1 MSMRRE
7 RGPLAAALASVGS
20 FLVEPVEPPA
30 GVASTPPPAAVARPV
45 VTVFGLAPGCGS
57 TVVARAVA
65 TALGARDPAGAATVT
80 SEGRAAL
87 PPLGTGAATRLA
99 RLVAEFPGADARAT
113 GRLCVVRGVDPL
125 ALADGARYLAPVVL
139 DAGSSLGGVHAAL
152 ADHLLLVTTPRLEP
166 ALARVAAECLAR
178 VGPDPRIVVNR
189 VAGRSAGRRG
199 LDGARGRPGRCGR
212 EPRGCGFPARGAARR
227 STGAARPR
235 ASRGAGTGHRVAGGG
250 ARHVIARS
258 STRDR
263 QGAPCTLAP

>member
-1 MSMRRE
+1 MRRE
-7 RGPLAAALASVGS
+7 RGPLAAALASVGA
-20 FLVEPVEPPA
+20 FLVEPVKPPA

-189 VAGRSAGRRG
+189 VAGPVGMAGAASMAP
-199 LDGARGRPGRCGR
+199 GAGPADVAGSLADAVFLPEARLGAQLALRGR
-212 EPRGCGFPARGAARR
+212 EPPGELGRAIALLGAE
-227 STGAARPR
+227 
-235 ASRGAGTGHRVAGGG
+235 
-250 ARHVIARS
+250 
-258 STRDR
+258 
-263 QGAPCTLAP
+263 LAM

>member
-1 MSMRRE
+1 MRRE

-45 VTVFGLAPGCGS
+45 VTVFGLAPACGS

-125 ALADGARYLAPVVL
+125 ALADGARHLAPVVL

-178 VGPDPRIVVNR
+178 VGPEPRIVVNR
-189 VAGRSAGRRG
+189 VAGLAG
-199 LDGARGRPGRCGR
+199 LAGAASMVPGAGPADVAGSLADAVFLPEARLAAQLALGGR
-212 EPRGCGFPARGAARR
+212 EPPGELGRAIASLAAE
-227 STGAARPR
+227 
-235 ASRGAGTGHRVAGGG
+235 
-250 ARHVIARS
+250 
-258 STRDR
+258 
-263 QGAPCTLAP
+263 LAM

>member
-1 MSMRRE
+1 MRRE

-125 ALADGARYLAPVVL
+125 ALADGARHLAPVVL

-152 ADHLLLVTTPRLEP
+152 PDHLLLVTTPRLEP

-178 VGPDPRIVVNR
+178 VGPEPRIVVNR
-189 VAGRSAGRRG
+189 VAGLAGLAG
-199 LDGARGRPGRCGR
+199 LAGTASMGPGAGLADVAGSLADAVFLPEARLAAQLALRGR
-212 EPRGCGFPARGAARR
+212 EPPGELGR
-227 STGAARPR
+227 
-235 ASRGAGTGHRVAGGG
+235 
-250 ARHVIARS
+250 VIAS
-258 STRDR
+258 
-263 QGAPCTLAP
+263 LAAELAM